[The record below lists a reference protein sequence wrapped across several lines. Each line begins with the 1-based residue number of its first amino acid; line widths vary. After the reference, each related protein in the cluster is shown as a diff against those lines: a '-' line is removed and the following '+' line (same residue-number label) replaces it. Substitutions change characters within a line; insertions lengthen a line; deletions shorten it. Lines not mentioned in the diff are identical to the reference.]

1 MCQKQARRRL
11 REQGIRK
18 RDDIPPNVRSE
29 LSAQI
34 ANRVT
39 DWVQTQPINAVMLYL
54 GMRSEVETDRLLNVL
69 FAQGKTVLA
78 PVMDVKRRTL
88 TPHRIIHPERALVRH
103 PYGMRE
109 PNPATCP
116 VFPTDQIGLILVPGV
131 AFDPRGYRI
140 GYGLGCYDRF
150 LPTCLQATW
159 IGLAYEAQMI
169 ADTLPQAWDVP
180 LHQIFTES
188 REVLGPI

>member
-11 REQGIRK
+11 REQGIRR
-18 RDDIPPNVRSE
+18 RDDIPPRVRSE
-29 LSAQI
+29 LSALI
-34 ANRVT
+34 ANRVL
-39 DWVQTQPINAVMLYL
+39 DWVQTHSVNTVMLYL
-54 GMRSEVETDRLLNVL
+54 GMRSEVETDPLLNEL

-88 TPHRIIHPERALVRH
+88 TPHHITHPERALVPH

-109 PNPATCP
+109 PNPASCP
-116 VFPTDQIGLILVPGV
+116 VFPIDQIELVLVPGV
-131 AFDPRGYRI
+131 AFDSRGYRI

-150 LPTCLQATW
+150 LPTCPPATW

-169 ADTLPQAWDVP
+169 DDTLPQAWDVP

-188 REVLGPI
+188 REVI